1 MTPDPSSAPARPERV
16 AADVAPT
23 SADVAPTSADAGSP
37 SPVAGPALAADGSAT
52 APPAKPEEMCELGGQ
67 LLEQGQAAQAAEVF
81 TAALQLVAADD
92 PVRGHLLSGLGM
104 ARLEQAV
111 MVFTEAAQHGDHD
124 ARPLALELLARVL
137 PLRERDEQAAQVW
150 QHGLN
155 DPDPHVVAAVRARL
169 RRAFGVVAEPG
180 QEFWWD
186 SFLESAVRDGT
197 LPVLAAELFGALD
210 QLYALVAVPYV
221 RKVRQRELR
230 EALAQAVRLPGG
242 YAWGPELQQSFRRR
256 LGDRDGM

>member
-1 MTPDPSSAPARPERV
+1 MFSSCLFFFFFFSSRRRHTRCGRDWSS
-16 AADVAPT
+16 DVC
-23 SADVAPTSADAGSP
+23 SSD
-37 SPVAGPALAADGSAT
+37 
-52 APPAKPEEMCELGGQ
+52 
-67 LLEQGQAAQAAEVF
+67 
-81 TAALQLVAADD
+81 
-92 PVRGHLLSGLGM
+92 
-104 ARLEQAV
+104 
-111 MVFTEAAQHGDHD
+111 
-124 ARPLALELLARVL
+124 
-137 PLRERDEQAAQVW
+137 
-150 QHGLN
+150 
-155 DPDPHVVAAVRARL
+155 L